1 MYQLTYPDPSNIL
14 QFILTITPD
23 DGYYKGG
30 RFTFSFTIGPEYP
43 YSPPKVKCTLVHIS
57 ILSTGLGSWCLSLIC
72 FSSNGTLVAQI
83 YNGTIILLVIAF
95 TLIALSSP
103 IWTHIVQ
110 TWNSTNDLRLYIDNI
125 LVASLQSATTFRASG
140 IISNYVTLA
149 SSLLGPGSCFA
160 GAIDVTS
167 SFTGG
172 VDNFRICSRELSAT
186 DVCILYIS

>member
-1 MYQLTYPDPSNIL
+1 MYQLTYPDPNNIL

-43 YSPPKVKCTLVHIS
+43 YSPPKVKC
-57 ILSTGLGSWCLSLIC
+57 

-83 YNGTIILLVIAF
+83 YNGTIILFVIAS

-103 IWTHIVQ
+103 FWTHIVQ

-140 IISNYVTLA
+140 IIPNYVTLA
-149 SSLLGPGSCFA
+149 SSLLGSGSCLA
-160 GAIDVTS
+160 GTIDVTN